1 MSAQPF
7 DFVRLRK
14 LLGSDMTGDI
24 RTGRVFNDS
33 EDEELHRALSP
44 VANDDKD
51 INSME
56 QMTENENNS
65 ETIFRR

>member
-1 MSAQPF
+1 
-7 DFVRLRK
+7 
-14 LLGSDMTGDI
+14 MTGDI